1 MHGLAVADRIRQL
14 SVDVLCVNQ
23 SALYPALHRLEHQ
36 AWITATWGDSQNN
49 RRAKFYSLTKAGH
62 ARLKVEESSW
72 DRFRLQFRLCFA
84 PFRESFMR
92 LIDSLRHRLHSLLH
106 RDASNV
112 ELAEELRFHFE
123 GLVERNRAQG
133 MPAPQARAAARA
145 DFGSLTEAT
154 QSTYESRGIAM
165 AEDCAQDLR
174 YALRS
179 FRRQPGFAGV
189 VVFTLALGIAAC
201 TAIFSLVN
209 AVLLRSL
216 PCGDANRLVYLYTP
230 NPSLKEVPP
239 EAFGPTIADFL
250 DIQAQARSDS
260 SLTMFD
266 QKPMNLITGNEPE
279 RVGVARVDAG
289 FFRTLEVS
297 PWLGRGFNRADLE
310 PGSGRSV
317 IISHSLWRSVFAG
330 EMNVLQREV
339 QLDGL
344 SYRVVG

>member
-1 MHGLAVADRIRQL
+1 MTRSDQLLQGTLDLLILKVLKLGPMHGLAVADRIRQL

-49 RRAKFYSLTKAGH
+49 RRAKFYPLYKSGSRAAQSGRVLLGPSFVCSSGCASLRLERASCDLSTAFVTVCILFFIVMPQMLSWQ
-62 ARLKVEESSW
+62 RSCVSTLKVSSN
-72 DRFRLQFRLCFA
+72 A
-84 PFRESFMR
+84 IAHRECRRRKHGQRRVQIS
-92 LIDSLRHRLHSLLH
+92 
-106 RDASNV
+106 
-112 ELAEELRFHFE
+112 
-123 GLVERNRAQG
+123 
-133 MPAPQARAAARA
+133 
-145 DFGSLTEAT
+145 GSLTEAT
-154 QSTYESRGIAM
+154 QLTYESRGIAM

-174 YALRS
+174 YTLRS

-201 TAIFSLVN
+201 TARIPLVN

-216 PCGDANRLVYLYTP
+216 PYGDANRLVYLYTP

-250 DIQAQARSDS
+250 DIQAQARSYS

-289 FFRTLEVS
+289 FFRN
-297 PWLGRGFNRADLE
+297 LGGFPLAGPRIQ
-310 PGSGRSV
+310 PRRS
-317 IISHSLWRSVFAG
+317 
-330 EMNVLQREV
+330 
-339 QLDGL
+339 
-344 SYRVVG
+344 